1 MADFRKQ
8 IKQMWIKGMETV
20 GNTASNIANNT
31 KYKVDEMNLQNR
43 RRDLFS
49 NIGPQAYILWQKGEK
64 FPEEIC
70 KMLMEIQKLDEQLN
84 DMRAERYAGKEK
96 NEPAAEDTAADAED
110 AGTTAEASK
119 EEQPEPAAPASQ
131 QTETADPPVQVFSET
146 TIHQTID
153 SLFDEGHTV
162 NELAGKVNDS
172 LDKMDEHMKKYSGI
186 DSDGETRE

>member
-96 NEPAAEDTAADAED
+96 SEPAAEDTAAESENE
-110 AGTTAEASK
+110 GTADEK
-119 EEQPEPAAPASQ
+119 EEENPPEPAAPASQ
-131 QTETADPPVQVFSET
+131 QKDTADPPVQVFSET
-146 TIHQTID
+146 NIHQTID

-162 NELAGKVNDS
+162 NQLAGKVNDS
-172 LDKMDEHMKKYSGI
+172 LDKMDEHMKKYSGS
-186 DSDGETRE
+186 DSEGESRE

>member
-1 MADFRKQ
+1 MADFKKQ

-70 KMLMEIQKLDEQLN
+70 NMLVEIQKLDEQLN

-96 NEPAAEDTAADAED
+96 NEPAATEAENPSENETA
-110 AGTTAEASK
+110 TAEATAEK
-119 EEQPEPAAPASQ
+119 AS
-131 QTETADPPVQVFSET
+131 EDGDTASRANET
-146 TIHQTID
+146 TDSSAQGLSDAAIHQSID

-162 NELAGKVNDS
+162 SQLAGKVNDS
-172 LDKMDEHMKKYSGI
+172 LDKMDEHMKKYSGN
-186 DSDGETRE
+186 DSAGEDKE